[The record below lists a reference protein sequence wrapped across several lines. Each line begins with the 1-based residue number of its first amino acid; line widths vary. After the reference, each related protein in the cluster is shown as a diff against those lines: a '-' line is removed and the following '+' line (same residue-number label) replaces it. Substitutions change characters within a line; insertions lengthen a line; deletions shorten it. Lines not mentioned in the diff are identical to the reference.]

1 MVVNDQ
7 YPHDD
12 PVLIRTSLP
21 PPVVENVASAVLVRN
36 IWAGRRA
43 NRLKEHEVRKI
54 WNVLSFRQRLLP
66 IALMIVS
73 ALASGAVAQ
82 PCGKLQFAREDER
95 TIVRYSLPIRRD
107 AAVRGT

>member
-1 MVVNDQ
+1 MVVDDQ

-12 PVLIRTSLP
+12 LVLISTSLP
-21 PPVVENVASAVLVRN
+21 SPVVENVASAVLVRN

-54 WNVLSFRQRLLP
+54 WNVLSFRQRLLLP
-66 IALMIVS
+66 IALMILS

-82 PCGKLQFAREDER
+82 P
-95 TIVRYSLPIRRD
+95 
-107 AAVRGT
+107 